1 MKKLLYMLLLS
12 PLVFSCTGQKH
23 TESDEPVPDRGPVD
37 VVLISGQSN
46 GVGCTNSIYLR
57 DTLPEKY
64 DQFANGFEHIKIAH
78 DCWTKDWPASGITFF
93 SQNTSDGFVPV
104 KLGQG
109 NGSHSFGPEIGIAD
123 ALNEKYGD
131 KLFLIKFACGG
142 SNLKDDWL
150 ERDSPMYPKMMKYVE
165 DQMAALKK
173 QGYRP
178 TLKAFCWMQGEGDAY
193 QGYYQYYKQNL
204 EKFVSQLRE
213 DLGKYTGGKTLPFID
228 AGISG
233 YEEWVYFSQVN
244 KAKKEFAEESEYN
257 FYFNTI
263 QAGLHTD
270 QEPYGN
276 PDGAHYDSDSEVQL
290 GHLFADIFE
299 QFLEPVEI
307 EAPQGND

>member
-12 PLVFSCTGQKH
+12 PLVFSCTSKKQEGP
-23 TESDEPVPDRGPVD
+23 SEPVPDRGPVD

-57 DTLPEKY
+57 DTMPEKY
-64 DQFANGFEHIKIAH
+64 DEFFDGFNNIKIAH

-93 SQNTSDGFVPV
+93 SQNASNGFVPV

-123 ALNEKYGD
+123 ALHDKYGD

-150 ERDSPMYPKMMKYVE
+150 ERDSPMYPKMMNYVNQ
-165 DQMAALKK
+165 QMEALTK

-178 TLKAFCWMQGEGDAY
+178 TIKAFCWMQGEGDSY

-204 EKFVSQLRE
+204 ETFVSHLRE
-213 DLGKYTGGKTLPFID
+213 DLAKYTGGKTLPFID

-233 YEEWVYFSQVN
+233 SELWQYFSEVN
-244 KAKKEFAEESEYN
+244 KAKKAFAEESEYN

-270 QEPYGN
+270 VEPYGS
-276 PDGAHYDSDSEVQL
+276 PDTAHYDSDSEVQL
-290 GHLFADIFE
+290 GHLFAEYFE
-299 QFLEPVEI
+299 QFLEPVEA
-307 EAPQGND
+307 ETPETNE